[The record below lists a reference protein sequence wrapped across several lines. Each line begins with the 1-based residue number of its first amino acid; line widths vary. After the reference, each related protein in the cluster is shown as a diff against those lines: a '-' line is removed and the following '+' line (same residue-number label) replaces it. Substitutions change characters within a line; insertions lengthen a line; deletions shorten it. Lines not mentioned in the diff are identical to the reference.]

1 MEYLTEEEIQEIYTT
16 HVVKPE
22 NYFTKYSDMKT
33 IDLDLQQW
41 SKRDCP
47 RLFSVL
53 EFREWSKK
61 YGFDIGNKLFY
72 TYKKDFE
79 LPYIHYTEKYFLDYE
94 TNKNND
100 LHTLDSNKVGNDFD
114 FVLFNHTLEHL
125 YNPLVC
131 MKNLYSILKPGG
143 FLYTAVPI
151 LSIPHDTPFHFSGF
165 TPMGLAVLCKL
176 AGFDIKEVGYWGNK
190 KYLELMYKDVYWPD
204 IFEMMDQNKIV
215 KNDPEVPVQTW
226 ILVQK
231 PEVI

>member
-1 MEYLTEEEIQEIYTT
+1 
-16 HVVKPE
+16 
-22 NYFTKYSDMKT
+22 
-33 IDLDLQQW
+33 
-41 SKRDCP
+41 
-47 RLFSVL
+47 
-53 EFREWSKK
+53 
-61 YGFDIGNKLFY
+61 
-72 TYKKDFE
+72 
-79 LPYIHYTEKYFLDYE
+79 
-94 TNKNND
+94 
-100 LHTLDSNKVGNDFD
+100 
-114 FVLFNHTLEHL
+114 
-125 YNPLVC
+125 

-231 PEVI
+231 QEVI